1 MYQQWES
8 FGLRYDPIK
17 RVAFSDCLELS
28 IPGENWYKLV
38 AQWKWMMRIEV
49 EWVDYKRNKSS
60 KGLGWDLSSWFSASL
75 FDEHFPITFWTGAS
89 FFSNS
94 FQGLKVQFIPVL
106 LPHCLAFRK
115 DSMIICVLLLPQLI
129 RFLFTVILSC
139 FPGIYFLDII
149 ITVTLIT
156 VFFPLLFQEQHLL
169 WKVTCFCVFRTHF
182 FPSEVSFGNLV
193 NCSHQ

>member
-8 FGLRYDPIK
+8 FGLRYEPTK
-17 RVAFSDCLELS
+17 RVSFSDCLELS
-28 IPGENWYKLV
+28 IPGKNWYKLV
-38 AQWKWMMRIEV
+38 AQRKWMMRIEEV
-49 EWVDYKRNKSS
+49 KWVDYKRNKSS
-60 KGLGWDLSSWFSASL
+60 KGLGWDLSSWFSAPL
-75 FDEHFPITFWTGAS
+75 FDEHFPIRFWTGTS

-129 RFLFTVILSC
+129 RFLFTLILSC
-139 FPGIYFLDII
+139 FPGIYFLNII

-156 VFFPLLFQEQHLL
+156 VFFPPIIPGATFTMKGHMLLCFQDTFFSI
-169 WKVTCFCVFRTHF
+169 WSVFWQL
-182 FPSEVSFGNLV
+182 SKL
-193 NCSHQ
+193 